1 MSVWLSIT
9 VQQRANLMG
18 LITVLIMVLCFG
30 LIILPVFAKYHSRPI
45 IELLLFFCP
54 AVVHAVDDVLR
65 CLVKT
70 QAVHACLSLSS

>member
-45 IELLLFFCP
+45 IELLLFFVLQSCTQLMMFC
-54 AVVHAVDDVLR
+54 DVL
-65 CLVKT
+65 
-70 QAVHACLSLSS
+70 